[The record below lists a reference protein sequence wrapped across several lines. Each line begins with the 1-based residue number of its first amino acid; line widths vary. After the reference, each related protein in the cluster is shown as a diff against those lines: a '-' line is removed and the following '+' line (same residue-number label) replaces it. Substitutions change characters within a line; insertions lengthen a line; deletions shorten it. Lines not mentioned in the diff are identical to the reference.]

1 MTASKRSGGTC
12 DTMRPLKR
20 DDGKRELPRTIQ
32 RAINSLPDFA
42 DGTIPWGKRLV
53 EKDLKVR
60 VCWVIAYLEGVRPN
74 QTIPEWQRFQC
85 SHRCL
90 NEFCVT
96 LVLNGAGNS
105 HVCWESPS
113 DNQNRG
119 HNRNLCFRQC
129 THCTEFLCICQ
140 NVHSPVC
147 LWKKR
152 AVLML
157 SCFLVF
163 FLLYFFFFGSPSGV
177 THSAGILK
185 SSVPF
190 FFFKRKAVWSI
201 ALLVSFFFWWKK
213 KTGDIVKFRENP

>member
-1 MTASKRSGGTC
+1 MTTTHVETAARFMEMCRSFDALIPVYQRTVPQNQKQTNYPSEKPSEPYIRTHLEFFVRQYHQMTASKRSGGTC

-147 LWKKR
+147 L
-152 AVLML
+152 
-157 SCFLVF
+157 
-163 FLLYFFFFGSPSGV
+163 
-177 THSAGILK
+177 
-185 SSVPF
+185 
-190 FFFKRKAVWSI
+190 
-201 ALLVSFFFWWKK
+201 
-213 KTGDIVKFRENP
+213 